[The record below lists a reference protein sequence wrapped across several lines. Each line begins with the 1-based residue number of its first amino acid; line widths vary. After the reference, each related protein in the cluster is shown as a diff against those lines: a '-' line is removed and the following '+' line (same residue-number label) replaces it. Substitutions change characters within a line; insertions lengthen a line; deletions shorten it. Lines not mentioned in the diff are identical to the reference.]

1 MPHNHW
7 LEALIQPNIEEALVL
22 CAGTKG
28 RLTLSRAHDLIC
40 PSSLMND
47 HKIDTPHATNA
58 YPTTLADLQL
68 TPQPFQGNF
77 YKSLDEI
84 RKSTLSISNRINSIL
99 EDAEFVERLYA
110 FLCESRSLPGD
121 AVVGAADTVWPL
133 VPNERSGSW
142 PLDPHLKIKSQ
153 QSFLDLQSHRSE
165 VSGLNSVS
173 AYFKSTD
180 GHINHWAFSTRRL
193 NLPMLDLLGHAN
205 GAVIVDTTRR
215 GKRYPDALRRTVPI
229 WCAVWNRVLF
239 PEMIATGIDDFQ
251 ECNLDISE
259 VNQIERRLPQFTD
272 DLRALRLNIADLR
285 VKCKRP
291 IRCVWVHAPEV
302 SGLKTSLRSL
312 GDSISIERSKWRAR
326 DLDVNIL
333 VCCSASRPVYGAEGD
348 GTGYIQGAGDDAEAW
363 SHGLNARLFWQHK
376 DELLT
381 AMNGGE
387 ENLQI
392 LVESLVAKD
401 KEMGQDVTATR
412 IGNSNVFIGARGVAH
427 SQPAELSSSA
437 YHVTIDCNASA
448 APVLPSDSSQCVDY
462 ATPSLSVERSKSR
475 SQLLAL
481 NLKEGK
487 SGSKHLDSEITKLL
501 AHLAK
506 MVKDHSEIEVLVVC
520 SSGRDL
526 SVGVAL
532 ALICGLCDAS
542 GNWLGL
548 DHGLINNVNK
558 TFIRQ
563 RLAWITS
570 SKPDANP
577 SRATLQAVN
586 RALMS

>member
-1 MPHNHW
+1 
-7 LEALIQPNIEEALVL
+7 
-22 CAGTKG
+22 
-28 RLTLSRAHDLIC
+28 
-40 PSSLMND
+40 
-47 HKIDTPHATNA
+47 
-58 YPTTLADLQL
+58 
-68 TPQPFQGNF
+68 
-77 YKSLDEI
+77 
-84 RKSTLSISNRINSIL
+84 
-99 EDAEFVERLYA
+99 
-110 FLCESRSLPGD
+110 
-121 AVVGAADTVWPL
+121 
-133 VPNERSGSW
+133 
-142 PLDPHLKIKSQ
+142 
-153 QSFLDLQSHRSE
+153 
-165 VSGLNSVS
+165 
-173 AYFKSTD
+173 
-180 GHINHWAFSTRRL
+180 
-193 NLPMLDLLGHAN
+193 
-205 GAVIVDTTRR
+205 
-215 GKRYPDALRRTVPI
+215 
-229 WCAVWNRVLF
+229 
-239 PEMIATGIDDFQ
+239 MIATGIDDFQ
-251 ECNLDISE
+251 EWNLDISE

-291 IRCVWVHAPEV
+291 IRCVWVHAPEEA

-333 VCCSASRPVYGAEGD
+333 VCCSASRPVHGAEGD

-401 KEMGQDVTATR
+401 KEIGQDVTATR

-487 SGSKHLDSEITKLL
+487 SGSKQLDSEITKLL